1 MAEKRCEPEALEERE
16 QNWNIN
22 IKKKNK
28 DVTSE
33 AQGLSEKMMPKAD
46 TRADDWH
53 TDVCQGIMMAYFLV
67 MAVIYPLYA
76 PGGYLRIGDVKY
88 EFFRNVSLATI
99 AVMAAVILLTALCRW
114 HSGWLVGH
122 YRQMSVTD
130 WFAYGYFVV
139 VMVSYLN
146 SAYKEDALWGAEGWH
161 MGAVTQMTFVLVYFF
176 FSRYFHKN
184 TGWIGIW
191 LVASAVVF
199 LLGICNRYSVYPIAM
214 EGQTDTF
221 ISTLGNINW
230 FCGYWSVAASVGI
243 ALYWCSDGGW
253 SRLLTGIYSAVAMLA
268 GVTQGS
274 SSAYLVFGVL
284 CAGLF
289 MMSLRNRVK
298 LFRFLELCMM
308 FAAVCQ
314 LGRILRYMPGLH
326 YNYGLADGDGGSRM
340 TTILLDSTAPLWG
353 LGVLTLCYVLL
364 RMLDRHVPVR
374 NKVFGKQC
382 GAGQSSLVAGMC
394 AVPVVVAVCA
404 VGFMLLLRGGTLQ
417 IQEETATESV
427 SDTAAGT
434 VNRKRIVFNE
444 DWGNGRGAAWNC
456 GIDAY
461 RGMDLIHKL
470 AGAGPDCFADY
481 VYEVPELAEKLADRF
496 INQRLTNAHNELLT
510 QLVNVGALGFLCYAG
525 IFFSAFLRCLRRADT
540 RPILYVCALGILAYT
555 AHGMVSFQQVLNTPY
570 IFIVMGIGER
580 YCRSTLYKAFESG
593 DAAECPPIIT
603 Q

>member
-1 MAEKRCEPEALEERE
+1 MEERE
-16 QNWNIN
+16 QNW
-22 IKKKNK
+22 KKEKRKK
-28 DVTSE
+28 DVTSD
-33 AQGLSEKMMPKAD
+33 AQELSERMKPETD

-99 AVMAAVILLTALCRW
+99 VVMAAVILLTALCCR
-114 HSGWLVGH
+114 HSGWLTGH

-139 VMVSYLN
+139 VMLSYLN

-161 MGAVTQMTFVLVYFF
+161 MGVVTQMTFVLVYFF
-176 FSRYFHKN
+176 FSRYFHQN
-184 TGWIGIW
+184 IGWIGVW
-191 LVASAVVF
+191 LAASAVVF

-214 EGQTDTF
+214 DGQTDTF

-243 ALYWCSDGGW
+243 AWYWCSDSRR
-253 SRLLTGIYSAVAMLA
+253 SRLLTGIYSAIAMLA

-274 SSAYLVFGVL
+274 SSAYLVFGIL

-289 MMSLRNRVK
+289 LMSLGNRAK
-298 LFRFLELCMM
+298 RYRYLELCMI

-314 LGRILRYMPGLH
+314 AGRILRYMPGLH
-326 YNYGLADGDGGSRM
+326 YNYGLGTGDGGSRM
-340 TTILLDSTAPLWG
+340 TTLLLDSNAPLWG
-353 LGVLTLCYVLL
+353 LGVLTLCYVLF

-374 NKVFGKQC
+374 NKTYVKQC
-382 GAGQSSLVAGMC
+382 RAGIC
-394 AVPVVVAVCA
+394 VVLLCIVTVY
-404 VGFMLLLRGGTLQ
+404 LLLRSGILQ
-417 IQEETATESV
+417 IQGETATDTTESV
-427 SDTAAGT
+427 SDTAVAEAA
-434 VNRKRIVFNE
+434 NHKRIVFNE

-461 RGMDLIHKL
+461 RRMDPIHKL
-470 AGAGPDCFADY
+470 VGTGPDCFADY
-481 VYEVPELAEKLADRF
+481 VYDVPELAQKLADRF
-496 INQRLTNAHNELLT
+496 TNQRLTNAHNELLT
-510 QLVNVGALGFLCYAG
+510 QLVNAGALGFLCYAG
-525 IFFSAFLRCLRRADT
+525 IFCSAFLRCLRRADT
-540 RPILYVCALGILAYT
+540 RPVLYVCAVGILAYT

-570 IFIVMGIGER
+570 IFIVLGIGER
-580 YCRSTLYKAFESG
+580 FCRSAGKCDGNRGVLL
-593 DAAECPPIIT
+593 
-603 Q
+603 